1 MTSAKDWTA
10 APERRRHS
18 RPNPAG
24 PNDAEEVSGGRRFLV
39 QRFPHSLPSHQWGRR
54 IRFMSC
60 QGPERPFLEHRA
72 FLHHARGDRVR
83 TPPVGRGARVTV
95 RNEAQQELH
104 QAPQVKVTKEKDQN
118 LRPPMDDT
126 QPLMFSYLYIPRSSG
141 KPHSHRLL

>member
-1 MTSAKDWTA
+1 
-10 APERRRHS
+10 
-18 RPNPAG
+18 
-24 PNDAEEVSGGRRFLV
+24 
-39 QRFPHSLPSHQWGRR
+39 
-54 IRFMSC
+54 MSC

-118 LRPPMDDT
+118 QLVVTFAWRKD
-126 QPLMFSYLYIPRSSG
+126 QAICL
-141 KPHSHRLL
+141 